1 MAGKKGRSGRP
12 PNAPKVLPALTKK
25 AILKAV
31 RELTKEYGMTPEKA
45 MLSLLYKDGV
55 QDAVKAS
62 VWKSYLEA
70 MTSRVTEQNVT
81 VKDSGGLVI
90 GLPEPYEETEE

>member
-1 MAGKKGRSGRP
+1 MWLFVRRIYFLITCKTP
-12 PNAPKVLPALTKK
+12 D
-25 AILKAV
+25 AIV
-31 RELTKEYGMTPEKA
+31 
-45 MLSLLYKDGV
+45 LYKDGL